1 ENAII
6 NSAQSVAQASNT
18 ISSYTED
25 MSKVMEML
33 EINSYGSEEDWE
45 EFVTSLLSIRTDI
58 VAITNYNMDGVMI
71 GCWSENEQKVYV
83 TTNLSYDEI
92 VENDSEVLNISKPHV
107 ETLFENDYPWVV
119 TISSRVDMDGDEM
132 VQIGM
137 DIQFSEIAN
146 YIDNVG
152 IGQHGYCFIV
162 DEEGSIIYHPQQQLI
177 NSGIKEEDT
186 EELAKVSDGSYTQLN
201 VIYTLNTI
209 ENCGWRVVGVSYVD
223 EMITDKVESMITIS
237 VTILIMVFFT
247 ILGVGIIFAM
257 VFSNPAKQLKR
268 AMEDFEKHAENFE
281 HNSVGGTKEIV
292 QLSDSFGHMVVRIQE
307 LMEKVRKEEIS
318 LRKTELNALQ
328 AQINPHFLYNTLDS
342 IAWMCEEERTKE
354 AVEMVNALAKL
365 FRISISKG
373 HELITIE
380 KELQHASSYLQIQ
393 NVRYRNQFTYEIEA
407 DESCMK
413 YLCNKITLQ
422 PIIENAIYHGLDR
435 MVDEGKISIRI
446 YPMGDDIVM
455 EVEDNGLGMTEE
467 QCKEILHREAGDRT
481 GIGIKNVH
489 DRVQIYFGEFYGLS
503 IESELDEGT
512 KVLIRMPKISEGEYD
527 ENK

>member
-1 ENAII
+1 MVLGEKTKKQFNVSMSFLMICAVTSIVSLTLALVVYVFIAMYENSVEENAII

-33 EINSYGSEEDWE
+33 EVNSFGTAEDWE
-45 EFVTSLLSIRTDI
+45 EFVDNLLSIRTDI
-58 VAITNYNMDGVMI
+58 VAITNYNMDGIML

-92 VENDSEVLNISKPHV
+92 AENRSSDLKISKPHV

-119 TISSRVDMDGDEM
+119 TISEEVDTLSGETM
-132 VQIGM
+132 QIGM

-162 DEEGSIIYHPQQQLI
+162 DEEGDIVYHPQQQLI

-186 EELAKVSDGSYTQLN
+186 ESLAGFADGSYTQSN
-201 VIYTLNTI
+201 VIYTLETI

-237 VTILIMVFFT
+237 ITILIMVLFS
-247 ILGVGIIFAM
+247 ILGIGIVFAM
-257 VFSNPAKQLKR
+257 VFSNPAKKLKK
-268 AMEDFEKHAENFE
+268 AMEEFEKHAENFE
-281 HNSVGGTKEIV
+281 YDSVGGTKEIV
-292 QLSDSFGHMVVRIQE
+292 QLSDSFGHMVVRIQR
-307 LMEKVRKEEIS
+307 LMDKVRQEEIS

-354 AVEMVNALAKL
+354 AVEMVNALARL

-393 NVRYRNQFTYEIEA
+393 NFRYRNQFTYNIEV
-407 DESCMK
+407 DDDCKK

-422 PIIENAIYHGLDR
+422 PIIENAICHG
-435 MVDEGKISIRI
+435 
-446 YPMGDDIVM
+446 
-455 EVEDNGLGMTEE
+455 
-467 QCKEILHREAGDRT
+467 
-481 GIGIKNVH
+481 
-489 DRVQIYFGEFYGLS
+489 
-503 IESELDEGT
+503 
-512 KVLIRMPKISEGEYD
+512 
-527 ENK
+527 